1 MTVVLAADEVG
12 ALERAA
18 AAVEQGAVIGVPTDT
33 VYGLVCL
40 CRDAAAIDRLFAV
53 KERPSHK
60 ALPVLLGDAEQVRAV
75 VRGAGGPVAQAL
87 IERYW
92 PGPLTLVLP
101 ARSHLPVAL
110 TAGGETVGV
119 RVPAQ
124 PFLRALARRVGPLAS
139 SSANRSGALH
149 PPPCATPAAGPGQH
163 RAGPTGRTHP
173 SPHRRRPGPPGPGQ
187 HRAGPERTAAKTAAR
202 RADWPGSTGRSQD
215 TRRSNQ

>member
-1 MTVVLAADEVG
+1 MTVVLVADEVA

-101 ARSHLPVAL
+101 ARSHLPAAL

-119 RVPAQ
+119 RLPAQ

-139 SSANRSGALH
+139 SSANRSGE
-149 PPPCATPAAGPGQH
+149 PPCATPAAVLAQLDGRIPLLIDAGPGPPRPGQH
-163 RAGPTGRTHP
+163 RAR
-173 SPHRRRPGPPGPGQ
+173 
-187 HRAGPERTAAKTAAR
+187 PERTAAKAAAR